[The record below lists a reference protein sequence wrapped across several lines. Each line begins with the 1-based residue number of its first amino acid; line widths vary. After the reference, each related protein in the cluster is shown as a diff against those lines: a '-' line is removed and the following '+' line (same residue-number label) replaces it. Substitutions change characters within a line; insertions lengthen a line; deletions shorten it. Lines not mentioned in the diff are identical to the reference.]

1 MVTPALKILYIITNK
16 EKKERKFPDMSV
28 ILKFHII
35 LCFVILHYIVG
46 WDLGY
51 KNWKRLIIK
60 MEKNNKKKHGQHFKL
75 HVSSKKIIIKVKL
88 CLKLKEIKKK
98 KNQLKLTPKVLDM
111 HLWYKAAKKQ
121 KNKKKIQ
128 AFDKLI

>member
-60 MEKNNKKKHGQHFKL
+60 MEKNNKKTWPTFQ
-75 HVSSKKIIIKVKL
+75 
-88 CLKLKEIKKK
+88 
-98 KNQLKLTPKVLDM
+98 TPCIE
-111 HLWYKAAKKQ
+111 Q
-121 KNKKKIQ
+121 KNNNKSKTLPKT
-128 AFDKLI
+128 